1 MNTFSCHEL
10 KNTAKGLLAERGSDP
25 RRLVAIYAGVS
36 AGVSL
41 AVLVISFLL
50 NRGIAETGGLSGLG
64 TRSMLSTIAVVLQVV
79 VGLLLPL
86 WTMGY
91 KSAALCFARR
101 GTQPSLLT
109 GFQNFSPV
117 FRLLVLK
124 ALILGLAAF
133 LCLYPATILFFMT
146 PLAEPVNDVLAPY
159 VVAQT
164 EVSQIMQD
172 TEAMAALQEA
182 ARPLLLFF
190 GGLLLLVAVP
200 VFYRL
205 RFAELALMDNP
216 KSGARAALKKS
227 LLLTKRRCGQLLTLD
242 ISYWWY
248 YLLSAGAALF
258 AYGDSILSFLG
269 VSLPISADAA
279 YFLFSL
285 LHLALTFALAYA
297 AQNQVETTYALCYD
311 AFANHASPHN
321 P

>member
-1 MNTFSCHEL
+1 MNTFSCREL
-10 KNTAKGLLAERGSDP
+10 KNTAKGLLAERGSEP
-25 RRLVAIYAGVS
+25 RRLIAIFAGVS

-41 AVLVISFLL
+41 AALVISYLL

-64 TRSMLSTIAVVLQVV
+64 TRSMLSTIAVALQVV

-117 FRLLVLK
+117 FRLLLLK
-124 ALILGLAAF
+124 ALLLGLGAF
-133 LCLYPATILFFMT
+133 LCLYPAIMLFFMT
-146 PLAEPVNDVLAPY
+146 PLAEPMNEILAPY

-164 EVSQIMQD
+164 DTAQILQD
-172 TEAMAALQEA
+172 TEVMAAIQEA
-182 ARPLLLFF
+182 GKPIMVFFVVLLS
-190 GGLLLLVAVP
+190 LLAVP

-205 RFAELALMDNP
+205 RFAELSIMDDP
-216 KSGARAALKKS
+216 QSGARAALKKS
-227 LLLTKRRCGQLLTLD
+227 LLLTRRRWKQLLKLD
-242 ISYWWY
+242 VSYWWY
-248 YLLSAGAALF
+248 YLLTVAAAAL
-258 AYGDSILSFLG
+258 AYGDRIMSFLG
-269 VSLPISADAA
+269 ISLPISADAA

-311 AFANHASPHN
+311 ALMEVDN
-321 P
+321 

>member
-10 KNTAKGLLAERGSDP
+10 KNTAKRLLAERGSEP

-36 AGVSL
+36 TGVSL

-64 TRSMLSTIAVVLQVV
+64 TRSVLSTIAVVLQVG

-91 KSAALCFARR
+91 KSATLCFARR

-146 PLAEPVNDVLAPY
+146 PLAGPANDILAPH
-159 VVAQT
+159 VAAQT
-164 EVSQIMQD
+164 EASQLIQD
-172 TEAMAALQEA
+172 AETMAALQEA
-182 ARPLLLFF
+182 ARPILLFF

-205 RFAELALMDNP
+205 RFAELALMDDP
-216 KSGARAALKKS
+216 QSGARAALKKS
-227 LLLTKRRCGQLLTLD
+227 LLLTRRRCKRLLTLD
-242 ISYWWY
+242 LSYWWY
-248 YLLSAGAALF
+248 YLLSVAAALF
-258 AYGDSILSFLG
+258 AYGDSILSLLG
-269 VSLPISADAA
+269 ISLPVSATAA

-285 LHLALTFALAYA
+285 LHLALTFALAYV

-311 AFANHASPHN
+311 AFANNSFPK
-321 P
+321 

>member
-1 MNTFSCHEL
+1 MNTFFCREL
-10 KNTAKGLLAERGSDP
+10 KNTAKGLLAERGSEP
-25 RRLVAIYAGVS
+25 RRLIVIYAGVS

-41 AVLVISFLL
+41 AALVISFLL

-64 TRSMLSTIAVVLQVV
+64 TRSMLSTVAVVLQVV

-91 KSAALCFARR
+91 KSATLCFARR

-109 GFQNFSPV
+109 GFQNFSPI

-124 ALILGLAAF
+124 ALLLGLAAF
-133 LCLYPATILFFMT
+133 LCLYPATMLFFMT
-146 PLAEPVNDVLAPY
+146 PLAESANEILAPH
-159 VVAQT
+159 VAAQT
-164 EVSQIMQD
+164 EASQLIQD
-172 TEAMAALQEA
+172 AETMAALQGA
-182 ARPLLLFF
+182 VKPLLLVF

-205 RFAELALMDNP
+205 RFAELALMDDP
-216 KSGARAALKKS
+216 QSGARAAMKKS
-227 LLLTKRRCGQLLTLD
+227 LLLTRRRCGQLLKLD

-248 YLLSAGAALF
+248 YLLTVTAALF

-269 VSLPISADAA
+269 VALPISATAA

-285 LHLALTFALAYA
+285 LHLAMTFALAYA

-311 AFANHASPHN
+311 ALIEVDSR
-321 P
+321 

>member
-1 MNTFSCHEL
+1 MNTISCREL
-10 KNTAKGLLAERGSDP
+10 KNTAKGLLAERGSEP
-25 RRLVAIYAGVS
+25 RRLIAIYAGVS

-41 AVLVISFLL
+41 AALVISFLL

-64 TRSMLSTIAVVLQVV
+64 TRSMLSTVAVVLQVA

-91 KSAALCFARR
+91 KSATLCFARR

-124 ALILGLAAF
+124 ALLLGLVAF
-133 LCLYPATILFFMT
+133 LCLYPATMLFFMT
-146 PLAEPVNDVLAPY
+146 PLAEPMNEILAPY
-159 VVAQT
+159 IAAQT
-164 EVSQIMQD
+164 DTSQILQD
-172 TEAMAALQEA
+172 AKTMAAIQEA
-182 ARPLLLFF
+182 GKPIMLVF
-190 GGLLLLVAVP
+190 GGLFLLVAVP

-205 RFAELALMDNP
+205 RFAELSLMDEPQN
-216 KSGARAALKKS
+216 GALAALKKS
-227 LLLTKRRCGQLLTLD
+227 LLLTRRRCGQLLKLD

-248 YLLSAGAALF
+248 YLLTVAVAAL
-258 AYGDSILSFLG
+258 AYGDRILPFLG
-269 VSLPISADAA
+269 VTLPISADAA

-285 LHLALTFALAYA
+285 LHLAMTFALAYA

-311 AFANHASPHN
+311 ALMEVDS
-321 P
+321 